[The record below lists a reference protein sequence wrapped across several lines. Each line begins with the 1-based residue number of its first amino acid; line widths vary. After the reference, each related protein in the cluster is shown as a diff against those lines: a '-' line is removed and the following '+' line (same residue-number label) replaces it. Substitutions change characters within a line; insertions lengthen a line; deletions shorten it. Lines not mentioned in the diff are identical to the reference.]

1 MFNQMLKTKS
11 SNVEEGCKNIIQQIY
26 KTQLHIYYSIV
37 KQYLCQERYAPH
49 KYWRFKNNNITKQ
62 MVFNPCIYNI

>member
-49 KYWRFKNNNITKQ
+49 KY
-62 MVFNPCIYNI
+62 